1 MSKAAAFTINL
12 SEEKIGFFSRVP
24 MWFGAKDRK
33 LSPSARAIVGKI
45 FGVSRRANNAEGAC
59 WTSYDQIQEEFGVC
73 RATVSTSLERL
84 RESEL
89 IEEQAR
95 DRSGTAFRYIADAGK
110 RYDMVPLYLYT
121 ADFKIG
127 GKDRRLTKSQVYL
140 LAHLMTECKRPK
152 NNGKCECS
160 IARLARTLDLSE
172 TTIKKGIKVLLKAGL
187 IFRAAEDKGVNGSK
201 LTTYHVNRELY
212 VYEQYRNKKSVKAQK
227 TAEPK
232 AIADANAQADW
243 KAYYERRATEMKDR
257 AEKYKLKA
265 YEKAPKLQVLD
276 HELSQMRLQI
286 AKADLYDRT
295 LLPVLESKYG
305 KLESDR
311 AALMQR
317 FGFVKEAFKPEYY
330 AKCKKCGDTGNLING
345 KGGCTCFREREDET

>member
-1 MSKAAAFTINL
+1 MSKAATFTINL
-12 SEEKIGFFSRVP
+12 DKEKLGFFSRVP
-24 MWFGAKDRK
+24 MWFGRKDRK
-33 LSPSARAIVGKI
+33 LLPSARAIVGKI

-59 WTSYDQIQEEFGVC
+59 WTSYDQLREEFGIC
-73 RATVSTSLERL
+73 RATVASSLKQL

-89 IEEQAR
+89 IEEQSR
-95 DRSGTAFRYIADAGK
+95 DRSGTAFKYIADAGK
-110 RYDMVPLYLYT
+110 RYDIVPLYLYT
-121 ADFKIG
+121 ADFKIAG
-127 GKDRRLTKSQVYL
+127 TNHRLTKSQVYL

-187 IFRAAEDKGVNGSK
+187 IFRAAEDKGVNGAK

-212 VYEQYRNKKSVKAQK
+212 VYEQYRNKKSEKLQK
-227 TAEPK
+227 TGEPR
-232 AIADANAQADW
+232 AIADANARAERQ
-243 KAYYERRATEMKDR
+243 AYYERRAAEMKDR

-265 YEKAPKLQVLD
+265 YEKAPKLQTLD
-276 HELSQMRLQI
+276 RELGQMQVQL
-286 AKADLYDRT
+286 AKAELYDRT

-305 KLESDR
+305 KLERDR
-311 AALMQR
+311 AALIQR
-317 FGFVKEAFKPEYY
+317 FGFVKEAFSPEYY